1 MDTLAWLI
9 LIILFFMILSAKS
22 DIRRLEWQLEQ
33 LSKPKPKPQPQTP
46 DEAEPPVVQAAAC
59 RQSLPNKPEIP
70 LAELPSAEKLPVE
83 PKPAAAPQPQSEN
96 GITFLGQKLI
106 TWIAGF
112 AAVLGFFYFV
122 RYSIENGL
130 IGPVAR
136 LSLAA
141 AGGLL
146 SVAAGCWLHFHHKI
160 ANHQRIGEALTG
172 AGIAALYFSAYALSK
187 IYALAPVSVSFALM
201 CLVTGGAIL
210 LTLSCG
216 GVAAATLALTGG
228 FLTPA
233 LTAGVNSGIG
243 GFSFYLLVLCMS
255 LLFVSRRIGSVFLG
269 LLVLSGLYVWVF
281 IWTLLYFAP
290 GDSVWLVLLTAL
302 TAFANVDLSDD
313 KEDNRG
319 NFLLQALSLVFCLI
333 FTFSF
338 LLKTDFGLLEWQ
350 LLALLTTA
358 LTILTFFRR
367 QTYLPLLAATQA
379 VIFILLATWYT
390 PDTAQKQLIF
400 AGFAALTLLPFYI
413 AVWIRPCKEFIV
425 WLLTAAPLIY
435 ELATFIFYD
444 PDGLSYIGL
453 AAAAALALQTV
464 RFKWGSEPDNRLIGL
479 LLLASAALTTM
490 ALASLAKFDL
500 WPAVLAIEILILG
513 ALSHLTKI
521 KNLTVGVKIGGFLF
535 ALVQLK
541 NILFALGVILFA
553 PRETLV
559 TKFYF
564 HASDLTARF
573 YASYIIIPALAF
585 AALAWIGKDK
595 CRRTAAAAAAAL
607 SLAGIFSFYMLMRM
621 KFAGLSQLAPDF
633 VDGALITNLLLLGG
647 FGLFSSRWQGIGKLT
662 FALGLWRLIGL
673 SLVLHSPFFSRID
686 ISAAGILFAY
696 GVPMVLFAVYAWKSS
711 AAARKQYTLATAAMS
726 FIVVSALLS
735 FALYG
740 SVDLFGIRF
749 DNSGIFAYSAA
760 WLVLGCCWLL
770 AAFRNT
776 ALVKPAF
783 GLIYFVIAKV
793 FLYDVSSLD
802 GIWRISALFGLAVS
816 LLAISYF
823 YSRFFQP
830 RRDATAESQTPA

>member
-1 MDTLAWLI
+1 
-9 LIILFFMILSAKS
+9 
-22 DIRRLEWQLEQ
+22 
-33 LSKPKPKPQPQTP
+33 
-46 DEAEPPVVQAAAC
+46 
-59 RQSLPNKPEIP
+59 
-70 LAELPSAEKLPVE
+70 
-83 PKPAAAPQPQSEN
+83 
-96 GITFLGQKLI
+96 
-106 TWIAGF
+106 
-112 AAVLGFFYFV
+112 
-122 RYSIENGL
+122 
-130 IGPVAR
+130 
-136 LSLAA
+136 
-141 AGGLL
+141 
-146 SVAAGCWLHFHHKI
+146 
-160 ANHQRIGEALTG
+160 
-172 AGIAALYFSAYALSK
+172 
-187 IYALAPVSVSFALM
+187 
-201 CLVTGGAIL
+201 
-210 LTLSCG
+210 
-216 GVAAATLALTGG
+216 
-228 FLTPA
+228 
-233 LTAGVNSGIG
+233 
-243 GFSFYLLVLCMS
+243 MS

-453 AAAAALALQTV
+453 AALALQTV

>member
-1 MDTLAWLI
+1 
-9 LIILFFMILSAKS
+9 
-22 DIRRLEWQLEQ
+22 
-33 LSKPKPKPQPQTP
+33 
-46 DEAEPPVVQAAAC
+46 
-59 RQSLPNKPEIP
+59 
-70 LAELPSAEKLPVE
+70 
-83 PKPAAAPQPQSEN
+83 
-96 GITFLGQKLI
+96 
-106 TWIAGF
+106 
-112 AAVLGFFYFV
+112 
-122 RYSIENGL
+122 
-130 IGPVAR
+130 
-136 LSLAA
+136 
-141 AGGLL
+141 
-146 SVAAGCWLHFHHKI
+146 
-160 ANHQRIGEALTG
+160 
-172 AGIAALYFSAYALSK
+172 
-187 IYALAPVSVSFALM
+187 
-201 CLVTGGAIL
+201 
-210 LTLSCG
+210 
-216 GVAAATLALTGG
+216 
-228 FLTPA
+228 
-233 LTAGVNSGIG
+233 
-243 GFSFYLLVLCMS
+243 MS

-607 SLAGIFSFYMLMRM
+607 SVAGIFSFYMLMRM

-633 VDGALITNLLLLGG
+633 VDGALITNLLLGG

-726 FIVVSALLS
+726 FIVVSALLT

-760 WLVLGCCWLL
+760 GLVLGCCWLL

>member
-9 LIILFFMILSAKS
+9 LIILFFMILGAKS

-33 LSKPKPKPQPQTP
+33 LSKPKPKPQPQTSAEIEP
-46 DEAEPPVVQAAAC
+46 DVVRATDC

-70 LAELPSAEKLPVE
+70 PARLPSAEKTPIE
-83 PKPAAAPQPQSEN
+83 QEPAAAPQPQSEN

-112 AAVLGFFYFV
+112 AAVLGFFHFV

-130 IGPVAR
+130 LGPVAR
-136 LSLAA
+136 LSLAT

-146 SVAAGCWLHFHHKI
+146 SVATGCWLHFHHKI

-216 GVAAATLALTGG
+216 GVAAATLALIGG

-233 LTAGVNSGIG
+233 LTAGVNGGIC
-243 GFSFYLLVLCMS
+243 GFSFYLVILCVS
-255 LLFVSRRIGSVFLG
+255 LLFVSRRIGSIFLG

-302 TAFANVDLSDD
+302 TAFASFVLSDN
-313 KEDNRG
+313 KEDNRD
-319 NFLLQALSLVFCLI
+319 NFLLQVSSLVFCLI

-358 LTILTFFRR
+358 LTILTFFRQ

-435 ELATFIFYD
+435 QLAEFIFYD
-444 PDGLSYIGL
+444 ADELSYIGL

-464 RFKWGSEPDNRLIGL
+464 RFKWGTEPDNRLVGL
-479 LLLASAALTTM
+479 LLLTSSALTTM
-490 ALASLAKFDL
+490 ALASLVKFDL

-513 ALSHLTKI
+513 ALTYLAKI
-521 KNLTVGVKIGGFLF
+521 KNLMTGVKIGGLLF
-535 ALVQLK
+535 VLLQLK

-553 PRETLV
+553 PRKTLI
-559 TKFYF
+559 TEFYF
-564 HASDLTARF
+564 YASDLTARF

-585 AALAWIGKDK
+585 AVLAWISKDK
-595 CRRTAAAAAAAL
+595 CRRIAAAAAAAL
-607 SLAGIFSFYMLMRM
+607 TVAGIFSFYMLLRM
-621 KFAGLSQLAPDF
+621 KFVGLPRLAPDF
-633 VDGALITNLLLLGG
+633 IDGALITNLLLLGG
-647 FGLFSSRWQGIGKLT
+647 FGLFSIRWQGIGRLT
-662 FALGLWRLIGL
+662 LALGLWRLVGL

-696 GVPMVLFAVYAWKSS
+696 GIPMVLFAVYAWKSS
-711 AAARKQYTLATAAMS
+711 EIGRAH
-726 FIVVSALLS
+726 V
-735 FALYG
+735 
-740 SVDLFGIRF
+740 
-749 DNSGIFAYSAA
+749 
-760 WLVLGCCWLL
+760 
-770 AAFRNT
+770 
-776 ALVKPAF
+776 
-783 GLIYFVIAKV
+783 
-793 FLYDVSSLD
+793 
-802 GIWRISALFGLAVS
+802 
-816 LLAISYF
+816 
-823 YSRFFQP
+823 
-830 RRDATAESQTPA
+830 

>member
-46 DEAEPPVVQAAAC
+46 AEAEPDVIQATDC

-70 LAELPSAEKLPVE
+70 PVKLSSAEKTPVE
-83 PKPAAAPQPQSEN
+83 QEPAAALQPQSEN

-130 IGPVAR
+130 LGPVAR
-136 LSLAA
+136 LSLATT
-141 AGGLL
+141 GGLL

-216 GVAAATLALTGG
+216 GVAAATLALIGG

-233 LTAGVNSGIG
+233 LTAGVNGGIG
-243 GFSFYLLVLCMS
+243 GFSFYLLILCVS
-255 LLFVSRRIGSVFLG
+255 LLFVSRRIGSIFLG

-302 TAFANVDLSDD
+302 TAFASFVLSDD
-313 KEDNRG
+313 KEDN
-319 NFLLQALSLVFCLI
+319 FLLQVSSLVFCLI

-425 WLLTAAPLIY
+425 WLLAAAPLIY
-435 ELATFIFYD
+435 QLAAFIFYD
-444 PDGLSYIGL
+444 TDGLSYIGL

-464 RFKWGSEPDNRLIGL
+464 RFKWGTEPDNRLVGL
-479 LLLASAALTTM
+479 LLLTSSALTTM
-490 ALASLAKFDL
+490 ALASLVKFDL
-500 WPAVLAIEILILG
+500 WPAFLAIEVLILG
-513 ALSHLTKI
+513 ALTYLAKI
-521 KNLTVGVKIGGFLF
+521 KNLMTGVKIGGLLF
-535 ALVQLK
+535 VLLQLK

-553 PRETLV
+553 PRKTLI
-559 TKFYF
+559 TEFYF
-564 HASDLTARF
+564 YASDLTARF

-585 AALAWIGKDK
+585 AVLAWISKDK
-595 CRRTAAAAAAAL
+595 CRRVAAAAAAAL
-607 SLAGIFSFYMLMRM
+607 TVAGIFSFYMLLRM
-621 KFAGLSQLAPDF
+621 KFAGLPRLAPGF
-633 VDGALITNLLLLGG
+633 IDGALITNLLLLGG
-647 FGLFSSRWQGIGKLT
+647 FGLFSVRWQGIGKLT
-662 FALGLWRLIGL
+662 LALGLWRLVGL

-711 AAARKQYTLATAAMS
+711 AATRKQYTLATAAMS
-726 FIVVSALLS
+726 FIVVSALLT
-735 FALYG
+735 FTLYN
-740 SVDLFGIRF
+740 SVDLSGIRF

-776 ALVKPAF
+776 VLVKPAF

-830 RRDATAESQTPA
+830 RRDATSENQSPA

>member
-9 LIILFFMILSAKS
+9 LIILFFMILGAKS

-33 LSKPKPKPQPQTP
+33 LSKPKPKPQLQTSAETEP
-46 DEAEPPVVQAAAC
+46 DVVQATDC
-59 RQSLPNKPEIP
+59 HQSLPNKPEIP
-70 LAELPSAEKLPVE
+70 PARLPSAEKIPVE
-83 PKPAAAPQPQSEN
+83 QEPAPAPQPQSEN

-130 IGPVAR
+130 LGPAAR
-136 LSLAA
+136 LSLAT

-216 GVAAATLALTGG
+216 GVAAATLALIGG

-233 LTAGVNSGIG
+233 LTASVNGGIG
-243 GFSFYLLVLCMS
+243 GFSFYLLILCVS
-255 LLFVSRRIGSVFLG
+255 LLFVSRRIGSIFLG

-302 TAFANVDLSDD
+302 TAFASFVLSDN
-313 KEDNRG
+313 KEDNRD
-319 NFLLQALSLVFCLI
+319 NFLLQVSSLVFCLI

-358 LTILTFFRR
+358 LTILTFFRQ

-435 ELATFIFYD
+435 QLAEFIFYD
-444 PDGLSYIGL
+444 TDGLSYIGL

-464 RFKWGSEPDNRLIGL
+464 RFKWGTEPDNRLVGL
-479 LLLASAALTTM
+479 LLLTSSALTTM
-490 ALASLAKFDL
+490 ALASLVKFDL
-500 WPAVLAIEILILG
+500 WPAVLAIEVLILG
-513 ALSHLTKI
+513 ALTYLAKI
-521 KNLTVGVKIGGFLF
+521 KNLMTGVKIGGLLF
-535 ALVQLK
+535 VLLQLK

-553 PRETLV
+553 PRKTLI
-559 TKFYF
+559 TEFYF
-564 HASDLTARF
+564 YASHLTARF

-585 AALAWIGKDK
+585 AVLAWISKDK
-595 CRRTAAAAAAAL
+595 CRRIAAAAAAAL
-607 SLAGIFSFYMLMRM
+607 TVAGIFSFYMLLRM
-621 KFAGLSQLAPDF
+621 KFVGLPRLAPDF
-633 VDGALITNLLLLGG
+633 IDGALITNLLLLGG
-647 FGLFSSRWQGIGKLT
+647 SGLFSVRWQGIGKLT
-662 FALGLWRLIGL
+662 LALGLWRLVGL
-673 SLVLHSPFFSRID
+673 SLVLYSPFFSRID

-696 GVPMVLFAVYAWKSS
+696 GVPMILFAVYAWKSS

-726 FIVVSALLS
+726 FIVVSALLT
-735 FALYG
+735 FALYN
-740 SVDLFGIRF
+740 SVDLSGIRF
-749 DNSGIFAYSAA
+749 DNSGIFAYSAV

-776 ALVKPAF
+776 VLVKPAF

-830 RRDATAESQTPA
+830 RRDVTSENQSPA

>member
-1 MDTLAWLI
+1 M
-9 LIILFFMILSAKS
+9 
-22 DIRRLEWQLEQ
+22 
-33 LSKPKPKPQPQTP
+33 
-46 DEAEPPVVQAAAC
+46 
-59 RQSLPNKPEIP
+59 
-70 LAELPSAEKLPVE
+70 
-83 PKPAAAPQPQSEN
+83 
-96 GITFLGQKLI
+96 
-106 TWIAGF
+106 
-112 AAVLGFFYFV
+112 
-122 RYSIENGL
+122 
-130 IGPVAR
+130 
-136 LSLAA
+136 
-141 AGGLL
+141 
-146 SVAAGCWLHFHHKI
+146 
-160 ANHQRIGEALTG
+160 
-172 AGIAALYFSAYALSK
+172 
-187 IYALAPVSVSFALM
+187 
-201 CLVTGGAIL
+201 
-210 LTLSCG
+210 
-216 GVAAATLALTGG
+216 
-228 FLTPA
+228 
-233 LTAGVNSGIG
+233 
-243 GFSFYLLVLCMS
+243 
-255 LLFVSRRIGSVFLG
+255 
-269 LLVLSGLYVWVF
+269 
-281 IWTLLYFAP
+281 
-290 GDSVWLVLLTAL
+290 
-302 TAFANVDLSDD
+302 
-313 KEDNRG
+313 
-319 NFLLQALSLVFCLI
+319 
-333 FTFSF
+333 
-338 LLKTDFGLLEWQ
+338 
-350 LLALLTTA
+350 
-358 LTILTFFRR
+358 
-367 QTYLPLLAATQA
+367 
-379 VIFILLATWYT
+379 
-390 PDTAQKQLIF
+390 
-400 AGFAALTLLPFYI
+400 
-413 AVWIRPCKEFIV
+413 
-425 WLLTAAPLIY
+425 
-435 ELATFIFYD
+435 
-444 PDGLSYIGL
+444 SYIGL

>member
-216 GVAAATLALTGG
+216 GVAAATLALIGG

-453 AAAAALALQTV
+453 AAALALQTV

>member
-9 LIILFFMILSAKS
+9 LIILFFMILGAKS

-33 LSKPKPKPQPQTP
+33 LSKPKSKPQPQTP
-46 DEAEPPVVQAAAC
+46 ADTEPAVVQATDC
-59 RQSLPNKPEIP
+59 RQQLTDKPEMT
-70 LAELPSAEKLPVE
+70 LAELPSAEKLPAE
-83 PKPAAAPQPQSEN
+83 QEPAAAPQLQSEN

-130 IGPVAR
+130 LGPVAR

-141 AGGLL
+141 AGGLA
-146 SVAAGCWLHFHHKI
+146 SIAAGCWLHLHNKI

-172 AGIAALYFSAYALSK
+172 AGIAALYFAAYALSK
-187 IYALAPVSVSFALM
+187 IYALAPVSVSFTLM

-216 GVAAATLALTGG
+216 GVAAATLALIGG

-233 LTAGVNSGIG
+233 LTAGINGGIG
-243 GFSFYLLVLCMS
+243 GFSFYLLVLCTS

-281 IWTLLYFAP
+281 IWTFLYFVP

-302 TAFANVDLSDD
+302 TALVNVDLSDD

-350 LLALLTTA
+350 LLALLTAA

-400 AGFAALTLLPFYI
+400 AGFAALALLPFYV

-425 WLLTAAPLIY
+425 WLLIAAPLIY

-444 PDGLSYIGL
+444 PDGLSYIGVT
-453 AAAAALALQTV
+453 AAAALALQTL
-464 RFKWGSEPDNRLIGL
+464 RFKRGNEPNNRLVGL
-479 LLLASAALTTM
+479 LLLTSAALTTM
-490 ALASLAKFDL
+490 ALASLVKFDL

-513 ALSHLTKI
+513 ASAYLTKI
-521 KNLTVGVKIGGFLF
+521 KNLMVGAKIGGFLF
-535 ALVQLK
+535 VLLQLK

-559 TKFYF
+559 TEFYF
-564 HASDLTARF
+564 HASDLTVRF

-585 AALAWIGKDK
+585 AALAWICKDK
-595 CRRTAAAAAAAL
+595 CRQIAAAAAAAL
-607 SLAGIFSFYMLMRM
+607 VAAGIFSFYMLLRM
-621 KFAGLSQLAPDF
+621 KFAGLSLLAPDF
-633 VDGALITNLLLLGG
+633 VDGTLITNLLLLGG
-647 FGLFSSRWQGIGKLT
+647 FGVFSFRWQGFGRLT
-662 FALGLWRLIGL
+662 LALGLWRLVGL
-673 SLVLHSPFFSRID
+673 SLILYSPFFSRID

-696 GVPMVLFAVYAWKSS
+696 GVPMVLFAVYALKSS
-711 AAARKQYTLATAAMS
+711 ATARKQYTLATAAMS
-726 FIVVSALLS
+726 FIIVSALLT

-740 SVDLFGIRF
+740 AVDLFSIRF

-760 WLVLGCCWLL
+760 WLVLGCGWLL
-770 AAFRNT
+770 VAFRNPI
-776 ALVKPAF
+776 LVKPAF

-830 RRDATAESQTPA
+830 RRDATSENQTPA